1 MHQVS
6 LGPLRFG
13 KISSQRCPTYQFP
26 LLLPTV
32 TKPSDADMIFNDVSH
47 SGAREKKP
55 MPGLSMPVMPWT
67 FEKKNNAMNWTT
79 FLSVC
84 LKFRDRPNFL
94 DMLHFCRTSQSPG
107 SGAGQQGIWR
117 SQIPTTKNIIKI
129 LKNKVVFEF
138 MQPLVCLVNP
148 PSLTTPDP
156 RNKALLRAYQPLVM
170 VSLNKAFWEGLRW
183 GGVGWLAVMRTILS
197 IFPAQTHELAIILL
211 DKTSE
216 KAPIILG
223 NGGSINHHDPFL
235 MRPAI
240 SGLLSLGGLWHW
252 VGRA

>member
-47 SGAREKKP
+47 SGAREKSQCQVCP
-55 MPGLSMPVMPWT
+55 CLSCHGHLR
-67 FEKKNNAMNWTT
+67 KNNALNWTT

-94 DMLHFCRTSQSPG
+94 DMLHFCRTSQSPD
-107 SGAGQQGIWR
+107 SGAVQQGIWR

-138 MQPLVCLVNP
+138 MQPL
-148 PSLTTPDP
+148 
-156 RNKALLRAYQPLVM
+156 
-170 VSLNKAFWEGLRW
+170 
-183 GGVGWLAVMRTILS
+183 
-197 IFPAQTHELAIILL
+197 
-211 DKTSE
+211 
-216 KAPIILG
+216 
-223 NGGSINHHDPFL
+223 
-235 MRPAI
+235 
-240 SGLLSLGGLWHW
+240 
-252 VGRA
+252 GRANGYARVTF